1 MSLIKWTPML
11 DPFNEMDRFF
21 DSFPSQGLSSF
32 APAVDVWEDENNVY
46 VETPLPGVDPE
57 KVNISVE
64 NDVLTIEG
72 SAEKK
77 SEVDE
82 KNYYRKEV
90 KYGSFHRA
98 VALPSA
104 VKADEAKAEYAA
116 GVLKI
121 SVPKE
126 ERAKPKKVK
135 VVVKK

>member
-46 VETPLPGVDPE
+46 LETPLPGVDPE
-57 KVNISVE
+57 KVNIAIE

-90 KYGSFHRA
+90 RYGSFHRA

-104 VKADEAKAEYAA
+104 VKPDEAKAEYAA

-126 ERAKPKKVK
+126 ERVKPKKVK

>member
-21 DSFPSQGLSSF
+21 DSFPSQGVSSF
-32 APAVDVWEDENNVY
+32 APAVDVWEDEDNVY

-57 KVNISVE
+57 KVNVSVE

-90 KYGSFHRA
+90 RYGSFHRA

-104 VKADEAKAEYAA
+104 VKADEAKAEYVS

-126 ERAKPKKVK
+126 ERVRPKKVK